1 MVEKGDDVASGASK
15 ANNGDIHPGHA
26 VKPGT
31 LKAKLNVR
39 GNRMYTQWAKDL
51 GFELQRCG
59 SLKVVTSEK
68 LVPEIEKMYAVAV
81 INGVDGARLV
91 RGDEIAQ
98 IEPRLGEEMEKAG
111 VKPVLGLWLPSFGL
125 VEPYDVVVALAG
137 ERRGKWRSLPPQL
150 HRG

>member
-68 LVPEIEKMYAVAV
+68 LVPKLK
-81 INGVDGARLV
+81 RCTPL
-91 RGDEIAQ
+91 
-98 IEPRLGEEMEKAG
+98 L
-111 VKPVLGLWLPSFGL
+111 
-125 VEPYDVVVALAG
+125 
-137 ERRGKWRSLPPQL
+137 
-150 HRG
+150 